1 MLERLLDEQPH
12 QFASLLIIINGCNSS
27 PEECTMHD
35 IDVMQRIVE
44 YFLMHEQQQQQKTGK
59 SNVSK
64 LLDNYL
70 AEVARDPNLS
80 VTKFQV
86 LAELLPE
93 SARIC
98 DDGLY
103 RAIDIY
109 LKVLLT
115 STFSFL
121 LNSLPYGGG
130 VYKSNF

>member
-1 MLERLLDEQPH
+1 
-12 QFASLLIIINGCNSS
+12 
-27 PEECTMHD
+27 MHD
-35 IDVMQRIVE
+35 IDVLQRIVE
-44 YFLMHEQQQQQKTGK
+44 YFLMHEQQQQHKTGK

-93 SARIC
+93 NARTC

-115 STFSFL
+115 TIFSF
-121 LNSLPYGGG
+121 SLIFSSFWGCLI
-130 VYKSNF
+130 KQFKKK